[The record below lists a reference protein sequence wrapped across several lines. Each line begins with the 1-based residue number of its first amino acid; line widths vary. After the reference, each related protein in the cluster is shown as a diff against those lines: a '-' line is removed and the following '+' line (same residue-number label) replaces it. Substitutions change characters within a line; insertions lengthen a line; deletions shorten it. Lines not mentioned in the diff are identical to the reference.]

1 MKDIK
6 IRLLSYQNAHNYGA
20 VLQAYGLQNAIKS
33 LGYSDV
39 KFIKYNPK
47 YLSGRYV
54 TYKTEGR
61 GLQKFASIL
70 RNLLRTCRRPFMY
83 LSREMRNRAF
93 DRSIDRMLEQ
103 TDRLILSE
111 NDMKGER
118 CDVLICGS
126 DQIWNTSITG
136 TFDRVFFGYG
146 EYVRTPLKIAYAP
159 STETSSLTDERL
171 KEIAPLL
178 DNFDSLSV
186 RENSLSEILQP
197 LTEKSIEVC
206 VDPTILC
213 GREAYDRVAIKPNR
227 KKYIVVY
234 AYNPEEKL
242 IRDLIASVPSY
253 QDYSVIVLTLVHSV
267 TLCDYFNPNLKAEI
281 SVEEF
286 LGYFK
291 YADYVV
297 TNSFHGLA
305 FSLLFEKNFNAAFVQ
320 NKSARLISL
329 MTQLDLMDRY
339 NYDMSRVSWDN
350 IDYKEIAAKVNQIRN
365 HSLDYLKKS
374 IENA

>member
-54 TYKTEGR
+54 TYKTEGS
-61 GLQKFASIL
+61 GLKKFASIL
-70 RNLLRTCRRPFMY
+70 RNVLRTCRRPFMY
-83 LSREMRNRAF
+83 LSKEMRNRAF

-111 NDMKGER
+111 YDLKGEN

-126 DQIWNTSITG
+126 DQIWNTAITG
-136 TFDRVFFGYG
+136 SFDRVFFGYG
-146 EYVRTPLKIAYAP
+146 EYVRTPHKIAYAP

-186 RENSLSEILQP
+186 RENTLSEILQP
-197 LTEKSIEVC
+197 FIEKRIEVC

-213 GREAYDRVAIKPNR
+213 GREAYDRVAIKPKQR
-227 KKYIVVY
+227 KYIVVY
-234 AYNPEEKL
+234 AYNPGEKL
-242 IRDLIASVPSY
+242 IRDLIASIPNREE
-253 QDYSVIVLTLVHSV
+253 YSVIVLTLVHTASV
-267 TLCDYFNPNLKAEI
+267 FEYLNPNIKAEI

-339 NYDMSRVSWDN
+339 NYDMSRVTWDN
-350 IDYKEIAAKVNQIRN
+350 IEYKAIAVKVNQIRN
-365 HSLDYLKKS
+365 RSLDYIKTC